1 MRPRTLRITG
11 WLTFT
16 VLTLLLAALYAVA
29 SSYVFLE
36 PSLPSSASMR
46 NVEMQVPLRVYTR
59 GGQLIAQIGE
69 QRRVPLSY
77 EGIPKLV
84 REAFLAAED
93 DRFFKHHGIDYTGVL
108 RAIVVNLVSRN
119 FTQGAS
125 TITMQAARNMFLT
138 LDKTLRRK
146 LQEVFVTLRMEH
158 EFSKEQILTIYLNV
172 IFFGQRSYGVAAAAE
187 AYFGKPLMNLS
198 IAEVATLAGVPK
210 APSVYNPVANPR
222 AAAARRHYVLQRMV
236 RLGYIDQAT
245 ADHANAEPIHA
256 REYAPLSDVEAP
268 YVAEMVRQQIVER
281 YGAEAVNAGYRV
293 YTTVDGRL
301 QAAADRALRLGLIE
315 YDRRHGYRG
324 PVGRVQLDEAALGST
339 ATLESLL
346 TPVPAAGNL
355 LPALVTSVTPTAA
368 RVYVRGSGYAQ
379 IDWDGLSWAAR
390 RLSETRKAA
399 APKRASEV
407 VLRGD
412 IVYVVSNGQG
422 QAQLAQAPEAQAALV
437 ALDPVDGAIAA
448 LVGGFDYFNS
458 KFNRAVQARRQ
469 PGSAFKP
476 FFYSAALENGFTP
489 ASIIMDAP
497 IVVDDGGMEQVWRPE
512 NSGGDFSG
520 PIRLREALVRSRNLV
535 SIRILR
541 SIGPEVAIDYA
552 TRFGFSPADMPH
564 NLTLALG
571 TAPASP
577 LEMAT
582 AYAVFANG
590 GFKVQS
596 YFIDRIE
603 NASGELL
610 WQATPA
616 IACSGCESPTP
627 AAADFT
633 PAMADSAT
641 DAAENGIPLSNWV
654 PPIPSQSIGS
664 ILPRSALAPRVI
676 SAANC
681 WIMDDMLS
689 DVIRR
694 GTGRRALALGRNDL
708 SGKTGTTNQARDTWF
723 NGFNPN
729 LVASVWVGFDQERPL
744 GVGEEGARTAVPIWV
759 HFMREALRT
768 VPDRPRERP
777 AGLVQIPISART
789 GLPAAPGEQGTIMES
804 FLASHLPEGVQPP
817 VTADG
822 ALPAVGPSPR
832 RGTDTTDS
840 GESIF

>member
-1 MRPRTLRITG
+1 
-11 WLTFT
+11 
-16 VLTLLLAALYAVA
+16 
-29 SSYVFLE
+29 
-36 PSLPSSASMR
+36 
-46 NVEMQVPLRVYTR
+46 
-59 GGQLIAQIGE
+59 
-69 QRRVPLSY
+69 
-77 EGIPKLV
+77 
-84 REAFLAAED
+84 
-93 DRFFKHHGIDYTGVL
+93 
-108 RAIVVNLVSRN
+108 
-119 FTQGAS
+119 
-125 TITMQAARNMFLT
+125 MQAARNMFLT
-138 LDKTLRRK
+138 MDKTLRRK

-339 ATLESLL
+339 AKLESLL

-355 LPALVTSVTPTAA
+355 VPALVVSVAPTAA

-407 VLRGD
+407 VSRGD

-469 PGSAFKP
+469 FGSAFKP

-497 IVVDDGGMEQVWRPE
+497 IVVDDGGMEQVWRPV

-541 SIGPEVAIDYA
+541 SITPETAIDYA
-552 TRFGFSPADMPH
+552 SRFGFSSADMPH

-571 TAPASP
+571 SASASP

-582 AYAVFANG
+582 GYAVFANG
-590 GFKVQS
+590 GFKVEP

-603 NASGELL
+603 NAAGETV
-610 WQATPA
+610 WRATPA
-616 IACSGCESPTP
+616 IACNGCEPVTVSSADVASTIIDNTAESSEGEATP
-627 AAADFT
+627 V
-633 PAMADSAT
+633 
-641 DAAENGIPLSNWV
+641 GWV
-654 PPIPSQSIGS
+654 PPIPPESVGT
-664 ILPRSALAPRVI
+664 ILPRSSLAPRVI

-681 WIMDDMLS
+681 WIMDDMMG
-689 DVIRR
+689 DVVRR

-708 SGKTGTTNQARDTWF
+708 AGKTGTSNQARDAWF
-723 NGFNPN
+723 NGFNQN
-729 LVASVWVGFDQERPL
+729 LVASVWMGFDQERPL
-744 GVGEEGARTAVPIWV
+744 GAGEEGGRTAIPIWV

-777 AGLVQIPISART
+777 AGLVQLPISART
-789 GLPAAPGEQGTIMES
+789 GLPATPGEQGTVMET
-804 FLASHLPEGVQPP
+804 FLANHLPEGVQMPAA
-817 VTADG
+817 TDG
-822 ALPAVGPSPR
+822 TTPTITPPR